1 MAKEAPMM
9 EMCHEPLIHFL
20 VDYYAQ
26 KNTENYQISF

>member
-1 MAKEAPMM
+1 MAKEAPVM
-9 EMCHEPLIHFL
+9 EMHNEPFIHFL